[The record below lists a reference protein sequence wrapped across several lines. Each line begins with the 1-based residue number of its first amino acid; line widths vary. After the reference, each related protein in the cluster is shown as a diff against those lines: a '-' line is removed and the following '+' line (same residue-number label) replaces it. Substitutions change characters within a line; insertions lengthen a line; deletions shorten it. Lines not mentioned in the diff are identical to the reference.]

1 MEHLRF
7 RSISM
12 IDLVAE
18 LHQRDLLDEVRRLG
32 DERRAPVRRRAGR
45 FGIRIF
51 GARPRK
57 G

>member
-1 MEHLRF
+1 
-7 RSISM
+7 M
-12 IDLVAE
+12 IDLIAE
-18 LHQRDLLDEVRRLG
+18 LHQQDLMDEVRRLG